1 MAEELR
7 YERKFYISDVSLSDV
22 LLAVKMNTADFSEI
36 FHVRQI
42 NNIYFDTPGFESY
55 YDNTDGAYNR
65 AKARIRWYG
74 DTFSKAVTPTLE
86 LKIKKGLLGY
96 KRNFILP
103 DFEIDERITKD
114 KLTRLLLSAVGDESL
129 KSYIHTLQPVLL
141 NVYTRQYFISFD
153 KTVRLTIDTGMHYYK
168 MMSFQSL
175 FISKIRD
182 DNGIVLEMK
191 YNVENEEII
200 NKISA
205 QLPFL
210 MTKNSKYLQGVSR
223 IGLL

>member
-22 LLAVKMNTADFSEI
+22 LLAVRMNIAGFSEI

-55 YDNTDGAYNR
+55 YDNTDGAYSR

-74 DTFSKAVTPTLE
+74 NTFGKAAAPTLE

-103 DFEIDERITKD
+103 DFEIDEKITND

-129 KSYIHTLQPVLL
+129 KNYVRTLQPVLL

-153 KTVRLTIDTGMHYYK
+153 KAVRLTIDTGMHYYK
-168 MMSFQSL
+168 MMSLQNL
-175 FISKIRD
+175 FISKIKD